1 MNSFVKDPQA
11 TLDYLVDWAAY
22 LGTDTIATSTFTVD
36 AGITV
41 GTGLQAPSN
50 TPTSATVWLSGGSV
64 GQTYKV
70 VNKIVTAAG
79 RTDERTFM
87 LSVQNR

>member
-1 MNSFVKDPQA
+1 MNNFVKDPQA

-22 LGTDTIATSTFTVD
+22 LGTDTIATSTFTAD
-36 AGITV
+36 AGITS
-41 GTGLQAPSN
+41 TQATN
-50 TPTSATVWLSGGSV
+50 TTTTATVWLSGGSV
-64 GQTYKV
+64 GQAYKV

-79 RTDERTFM
+79 RTDERTFL